1 MILNFFNFFCVTNKG
16 YTTCSIVTKRNF
28 PELVTIIKPKIM
40 KTRTLNFDKTRNMFT
55 EFALSTKEMIN
66 VRGGSGEHDELLP
79 EPIVKPCNPPIK
91 I

>member
-1 MILNFFNFFCVTNKG
+1 VIGLRWGGVKPRESRSG
-16 YTTCSIVTKRNF
+16 S

>member
-1 MILNFFNFFCVTNKG
+1 
-16 YTTCSIVTKRNF
+16 
-28 PELVTIIKPKIM
+28 M